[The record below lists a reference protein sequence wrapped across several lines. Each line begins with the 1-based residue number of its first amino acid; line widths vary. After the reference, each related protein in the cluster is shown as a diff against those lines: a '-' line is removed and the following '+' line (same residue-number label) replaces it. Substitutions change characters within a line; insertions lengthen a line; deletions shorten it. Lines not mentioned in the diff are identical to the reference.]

1 MNKVRELKLNQIRN
15 KSYNNIKNKINGINR
30 NLVISKLDI
39 ISYLSLISIECFT
52 DEGELVFVTFIIN
65 GGK

>member
-15 KSYNNIKNKINGINR
+15 KSYNNIKNKINAINR
-30 NLVISKLDI
+30 NLIIYKIDI
-39 ISYLSLISIECFT
+39 NSYLSLISIECFT
-52 DEGELVFVTFIIN
+52 DEGELVFVAFIIN